1 MSAGFFDNMAP
12 TARRSLVVTAIFAA
26 IAVVI
31 YLFCLQPC
39 ESQLARARRTL
50 AELQGRQSQ
59 TNGDLRS
66 AGTVKKDLADLESAL
81 EPYEEAMLVPL
92 LESYAMRAKTI
103 LDPIALGAGLE
114 DVRYTDEPFRA
125 LPLPRPM
132 PRQLHTRAAVKVMAR
147 GSYQQ
152 AVSFLLRMERELPLV
167 SLQQFEVASQSTPEA
182 QSVMFVLEW
191 PAKGGLTRK

>member
-26 IAVVI
+26 IGVVI